1 MCTGHKLAGLAA
13 LSPVCL
19 HLPVSTQVSD
29 LEEERR
35 KLRLEVKFRAKYHG
49 KTALEMGLSP
59 EQLLLLEEY
68 VEGLK
73 GGRNPEERL
82 VTQLQQRVRGAGLHP
97 AFHAC
102 LKPWASK
109 APCDHGLHVCL
120 HFTSRV
126 LSGCH
131 CTWQECMP
139 CTNH

>member
-1 MCTGHKLAGLAA
+1 M
-13 LSPVCL
+13 
-19 HLPVSTQVSD
+19 QVSD

-82 VTQLQQRVRGAGLHP
+82 VTQLQQRVSWSDGGIWP
-97 AFHAC
+97 HAVHALRNWRTC
-102 LKPWASK
+102 SS
-109 APCDHGLHVCL
+109 DG
-120 HFTSRV
+120 
-126 LSGCH
+126 
-131 CTWQECMP
+131 
-139 CTNH
+139 

>member
-1 MCTGHKLAGLAA
+1 
-13 LSPVCL
+13 
-19 HLPVSTQVSD
+19 VSD

-82 VTQLQQRVRGAGLHP
+82 VTQLQQRVRGGGVSVSA
-97 AFHAC
+97 ACHAC
-102 LKPWASK
+102 LEAC
-109 APCDHGLHVCL
+109 AVGQHVCL
-120 HFTSRV
+120 GANALDRRA
-126 LSGCH
+126 
-131 CTWQECMP
+131 W
-139 CTNH
+139 

>member
-1 MCTGHKLAGLAA
+1 M
-13 LSPVCL
+13 
-19 HLPVSTQVSD
+19 SD

-82 VTQLQQRVRGAGLHP
+82 VTQLQQRVSGGSWWMLLLQRWMLLGLQWSPGWILLSATGGDTAAVAGEPGGWWMLLFLAHLV
-97 AFHAC
+97 AA
-102 LKPWASK
+102 A
-109 APCDHGLHVCL
+109 A
-120 HFTSRV
+120 
-126 LSGCH
+126 
-131 CTWQECMP
+131 
-139 CTNH
+139 